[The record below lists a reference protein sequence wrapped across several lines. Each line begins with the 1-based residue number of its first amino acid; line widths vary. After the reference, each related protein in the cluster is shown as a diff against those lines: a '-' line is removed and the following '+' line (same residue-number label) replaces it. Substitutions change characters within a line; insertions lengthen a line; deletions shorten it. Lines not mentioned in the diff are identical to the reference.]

1 MLIMTLI
8 LLQSTSRIVRE
19 HTFNLIEAFMSL
31 KKEAQILDVFTE
43 TAKPKSAKKSD
54 KEDFTPVK

>member
-1 MLIMTLI
+1 MTLI
-8 LLQSTSRIVRE
+8 LLQSTSSIVRE

-31 KKEAQILDVFTE
+31 KQEAQILDVFTE

-54 KEDFTPVK
+54 KQDFTPVK